1 MINQQNPLKVLPII
15 SQKGGKRKK
24 QRGGSI
30 ASLCGNY
37 RTPDELKY
45 SPDEYMIVPQMST
58 NSNINKTSAELAET
72 FAKSKMDSLNDWK
85 TRKGGRRQRTRRGG
99 MNSPKKKSPKKK
111 SPKKKSP
118 KRKKKHTA
126 KKANRMPCSPK
137 TSPKTKRRG
146 KWSPIMC
153 KKTFTG
159 GKRRTRKKRG
169 GFDPPLANRVIRKKL
184 KNHRG
189 ALLNLK
195 AVIEKLSSTFVEG
208 INNNQRDIQRIMP
221 AINRHEEAI
230 RLLERLITS
239 LNDKAGEVSR
249 DNVATRLWR
258 MPGGGRTRKK
268 RGGVIPKLT
277 SGEMMQN
284 SMLIY
289 GKK

>member
-1 MINQQNPLKVLPII
+1 
-15 SQKGGKRKK
+15 
-24 QRGGSI
+24 
-30 ASLCGNY
+30 
-37 RTPDELKY
+37 
-45 SPDEYMIVPQMST
+45 MST